1 MKNIYTVVGA
11 LLCLTLASCSTGSGS
26 YPHMTNPPPFDY
38 GDGDDLR
45 SSMHQLAYELQ
56 KLDESLRSEID
67 SNLPDQQAVI
77 SNLRDIERIGNSLQS
92 GDLSSK
98 HQFLQDGMD
107 KFLEN
112 VSMARRDATRGRYY
126 MAGRLA
132 GACVSCHTA
141 NY

>member
-1 MKNIYTVVGA
+1 MKYLYTGVVA
-11 LLCLTLASCSTGSGS
+11 LLCLTLASCSASSGS

-38 GDGDDLR
+38 ADGDELR
-45 SSMHQLAYELQ
+45 SNMHELAYELQ
-56 KLDESLRSEID
+56 KLDETLRNEFD
-67 SNLPDQQAVI
+67 YDLPDQQAVI
-77 SNLRDIERIGNSLQS
+77 SNLREIERIGDNLML
-92 GDLSSK
+92 GDLSNK
-98 HQFLQDGMD
+98 HAFLRDGMD

-132 GACVSCHTA
+132 GACISCHTA